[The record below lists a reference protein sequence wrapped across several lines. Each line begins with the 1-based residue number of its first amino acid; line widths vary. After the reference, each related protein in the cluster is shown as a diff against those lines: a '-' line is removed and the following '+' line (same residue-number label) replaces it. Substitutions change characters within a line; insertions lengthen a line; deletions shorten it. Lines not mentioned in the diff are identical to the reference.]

1 MIRPLGDV
9 SHVHVDQIFDHL
21 GDDFHDETFDQNLSL
36 VERLRNDRGVED
48 KRGGKNRRDRGRR
61 FNRNQVR

>member
-9 SHVHVDQIFDHL
+9 SHALVDQIFDHL
-21 GDDFHDETFDQNLSL
+21 GDDLHDETFDQNLSL
-36 VERLRNDRGVED
+36 VERLRNDRGDED

-61 FNRNQVR
+61 FNRN